1 MVPAEPQLASALP
14 PEGATRHQRWTQRH
28 VTELRDGVAAGS
40 DLTTIAAQM
49 GRKVGDVEAMA
60 NRLRLRLV

>member
-1 MVPAEPQLASALP
+1 MVPAEPQLASPLP
-14 PEGATRHQRWTQRH
+14 LEGATRHQRWTQRH

-40 DLTTIAAQM
+40 DLTTIATQL
-49 GRKVGDVEAMA
+49 GRTVEDVEAMA